1 MKKSFIRHIF
11 AVSILSCCLLF
22 GGCSQNSDGEDTSS
36 ATTASTSPSETV
48 AALPADVSP
57 DSESSAIEST
67 SEDTRALTLSVVN
80 MCGIEVGMVA
90 VIDPVTGEQVN
101 LDSLSDQESISM
113 EADWPSSVNE
123 FQWALYNTDGEL
135 CVEGT
140 TDISSAQT
148 TVTLLLTG
156 DGDLEKVEEHY
167 EEYSIKVLKN
177 DIHRENPD
185 GCRFLLSFILRYLLH
200 FLPEPSAS
208 SHCAS
213 CTFHIR
219 LHRGSE

>member
-1 MKKSFIRHIF
+1 MKNGSHFSIFFSGIPTDLLPEIFIAKIYLLWEIRYNSDIDFHTKETVMQKSFIQHLF
-11 AVSILSCCLLF
+11 TVSILSCCLLF
-22 GGCSQNSDGEDTSS
+22 GGCSQNSAGDDTSS

-48 AALPADVSP
+48 AALPADTSP
-57 DSESSAIEST
+57 DSDTSAIEST
-67 SEDTRALTLSVVN
+67 SEDTRTLTLSVVN

-156 DGDLEKVEEHY
+156 DGDLEKVEELF
-167 EEYSIKVLKN
+167 E
-177 DIHRENPD
+177 
-185 GCRFLLSFILRYLLH
+185 
-200 FLPEPSAS
+200 
-208 SHCAS
+208 
-213 CTFHIR
+213 
-219 LHRGSE
+219 

>member
-1 MKKSFIRHIF
+1 MAHIFRYFSGIPTGLLPEIFIAKIYFLWEIRYNSDIDFHTKETVMQKSFIRHIF
-11 AVSILSCCLLF
+11 TVSILSCCLLF
-22 GGCSQNSDGEDTSS
+22 GGCSQNSAGDDTSS

-48 AALPADVSP
+48 TALPADVSP
-57 DSESSAIEST
+57 DSDTSAIEST

-156 DGDLEKVEEHY
+156 DGDLEKVEELF
-167 EEYSIKVLKN
+167 E
-177 DIHRENPD
+177 
-185 GCRFLLSFILRYLLH
+185 
-200 FLPEPSAS
+200 
-208 SHCAS
+208 
-213 CTFHIR
+213 
-219 LHRGSE
+219 

>member
-1 MKKSFIRHIF
+1 MKNVSHFSIFFSGIPTGLLPEIFIAKIYLLWEIRYNSDIDFHTKETVMQKSFIQHLF
-11 AVSILSCCLLF
+11 TVSILSCCLLF
-22 GGCSQNSDGEDTSS
+22 GGCSQNSAGDDTSS

-48 AALPADVSP
+48 AALPADTSP
-57 DSESSAIEST
+57 DSDTSAIEST

-156 DGDLEKVEEHY
+156 DGDLEKVEELF
-167 EEYSIKVLKN
+167 E
-177 DIHRENPD
+177 
-185 GCRFLLSFILRYLLH
+185 
-200 FLPEPSAS
+200 
-208 SHCAS
+208 
-213 CTFHIR
+213 
-219 LHRGSE
+219 

>member
-1 MKKSFIRHIF
+1 
-11 AVSILSCCLLF
+11 
-22 GGCSQNSDGEDTSS
+22 
-36 ATTASTSPSETV
+36 
-48 AALPADVSP
+48 
-57 DSESSAIEST
+57 
-67 SEDTRALTLSVVN
+67 

-123 FQWALYNTDGEL
+123 FQWALYNTGGEL

-156 DGDLEKVEEHY
+156 DGDLEK
-167 EEYSIKVLKN
+167 SKSSSSNFLSKV
-177 DIHRENPD
+177 
-185 GCRFLLSFILRYLLH
+185 
-200 FLPEPSAS
+200 
-208 SHCAS
+208 
-213 CTFHIR
+213 
-219 LHRGSE
+219 

>member
-1 MKKSFIRHIF
+1 MQKSFIRHIF
-11 AVSILSCCLLF
+11 TVSILSCCLLF
-22 GGCSQNSDGEDTSS
+22 GGCSQNSDGEDT
-36 ATTASTSPSETV
+36 ETV

-57 DSESSAIEST
+57 DSDTSAIEST

-80 MCGIEVGMVA
+80 MCGIEIGMVA

-140 TDISSAQT
+140 TDISSAQA

-156 DGDLEKVEEHY
+156 DGDLEKVEELF
-167 EEYSIKVLKN
+167 E
-177 DIHRENPD
+177 
-185 GCRFLLSFILRYLLH
+185 
-200 FLPEPSAS
+200 
-208 SHCAS
+208 
-213 CTFHIR
+213 
-219 LHRGSE
+219 

>member
-1 MKKSFIRHIF
+1 MKNGSLFSIFFSGIPTGLLPEIFIAKIYFLWEIRYNSDIDFHTKETVMQKSFIRHIF
-11 AVSILSCCLLF
+11 TVSILSCCLLF
-22 GGCSQNSDGEDTSS
+22 GGCSQNSDREDTSS

-48 AALPADVSP
+48 AAQPADVSP
-57 DSESSAIEST
+57 DSDSSAIEST

-80 MCGIEVGMVA
+80 MCGIEIGMVA

-140 TDISSAQT
+140 TDISSAQA

-156 DGDLEKVEEHY
+156 DGDLEKVEELF
-167 EEYSIKVLKN
+167 E
-177 DIHRENPD
+177 
-185 GCRFLLSFILRYLLH
+185 
-200 FLPEPSAS
+200 
-208 SHCAS
+208 
-213 CTFHIR
+213 
-219 LHRGSE
+219 

>member
-1 MKKSFIRHIF
+1 MKNGSHFSIFFSGIPTGLLPEIFIAKIYFLWEIRYNSDIDFHTKETVMQKSFIRHIF
-11 AVSILSCCLLF
+11 TVSILSCCLLF
-22 GGCSQNSDGEDTSS
+22 GGCSQNSAGDDTSS

-48 AALPADVSP
+48 AAQPADVSP
-57 DSESSAIEST
+57 DSDSSAIEST

-80 MCGIEVGMVA
+80 MCGIEIGMVA

-101 LDSLSDQESISM
+101 MDSLSDQESISM

-140 TDISSAQT
+140 TDISSAQA

-156 DGDLEKVEEHY
+156 DGNLEKVEELF
-167 EEYSIKVLKN
+167 E
-177 DIHRENPD
+177 
-185 GCRFLLSFILRYLLH
+185 
-200 FLPEPSAS
+200 
-208 SHCAS
+208 
-213 CTFHIR
+213 
-219 LHRGSE
+219 

>member
-1 MKKSFIRHIF
+1 MKNSSHFSIFFSGIPTGLLPEIFIAKIYLLWEIRYNSDIDFHTKETVMQKSFIQHLF
-11 AVSILSCCLLF
+11 TVSILSCCLLF
-22 GGCSQNSDGEDTSS
+22 GGCSQNSAGDDTSS

-48 AALPADVSP
+48 TALPADVSP
-57 DSESSAIEST
+57 DSDTSAIEST

-156 DGDLEKVEEHY
+156 DGDLEKVEELF
-167 EEYSIKVLKN
+167 E
-177 DIHRENPD
+177 
-185 GCRFLLSFILRYLLH
+185 
-200 FLPEPSAS
+200 
-208 SHCAS
+208 
-213 CTFHIR
+213 
-219 LHRGSE
+219 

>member
-36 ATTASTSPSETV
+36 ATTASTSPSEPV
-48 AALPADVSP
+48 AAQPADVSP

-140 TDISSAQT
+140 TDISSAQA

-156 DGDLEKVEEHY
+156 DGDLEKVEELF
-167 EEYSIKVLKN
+167 E
-177 DIHRENPD
+177 
-185 GCRFLLSFILRYLLH
+185 
-200 FLPEPSAS
+200 
-208 SHCAS
+208 
-213 CTFHIR
+213 
-219 LHRGSE
+219 

>member
-1 MKKSFIRHIF
+1 MKNSSHFSIFFSGIPTGLLPEIFIAKIYLLWEIRYNSDIDFHTKETVMQKSFIRHIF
-11 AVSILSCCLLF
+11 TVSILSCCLLF
-22 GGCSQNSDGEDTSS
+22 GGCSQNSAGDDTSS

-48 AALPADVSP
+48 AALPADTSP
-57 DSESSAIEST
+57 DSDTSAIEST

-123 FQWALYNTDGEL
+123 FQWALYNTGGEL

-156 DGDLEKVEEHY
+156 DGDLEKVEELF
-167 EEYSIKVLKN
+167 E
-177 DIHRENPD
+177 
-185 GCRFLLSFILRYLLH
+185 
-200 FLPEPSAS
+200 
-208 SHCAS
+208 
-213 CTFHIR
+213 
-219 LHRGSE
+219 

>member
-1 MKKSFIRHIF
+1 MQKSFIRHIF
-11 AVSILSCCLLF
+11 TVSILSCCLLF
-22 GGCSQNSDGEDTSS
+22 GGCSQNSDGEDT
-36 ATTASTSPSETV
+36 ETV

-57 DSESSAIEST
+57 DSDTSAIEST

-80 MCGIEVGMVA
+80 MCGIEIGMVA

-140 TDISSAQT
+140 TDISSAQA

-156 DGDLEKVEEHY
+156 DGDLEKVEE
-167 EEYSIKVLKN
+167 LF
-177 DIHRENPD
+177 D
-185 GCRFLLSFILRYLLH
+185 
-200 FLPEPSAS
+200 
-208 SHCAS
+208 
-213 CTFHIR
+213 
-219 LHRGSE
+219 

>member
-1 MKKSFIRHIF
+1 MKNGSHFSIFFSGIPTGLLPEIFIAKIYFLWEIRYNSDIDFHTKETVMQKSFIRHIF

-22 GGCSQNSDGEDTSS
+22 GGCSQNSAGDDTSS

-48 AALPADVSP
+48 AAQPADVSP
-57 DSESSAIEST
+57 DSDTSAIEST

-156 DGDLEKVEEHY
+156 DGDLEKVEELF
-167 EEYSIKVLKN
+167 E
-177 DIHRENPD
+177 
-185 GCRFLLSFILRYLLH
+185 
-200 FLPEPSAS
+200 
-208 SHCAS
+208 
-213 CTFHIR
+213 
-219 LHRGSE
+219 

>member
-1 MKKSFIRHIF
+1 MQKSFIRHIF
-11 AVSILSCCLLF
+11 TVSILSCCLLF
-22 GGCSQNSDGEDTSS
+22 GGCSQNSDGEETSS

-48 AALPADVSP
+48 AALPADVSA
-57 DSESSAIEST
+57 DSDSSAIEST

-156 DGDLEKVEEHY
+156 DGDLEKVEELF
-167 EEYSIKVLKN
+167 E
-177 DIHRENPD
+177 
-185 GCRFLLSFILRYLLH
+185 
-200 FLPEPSAS
+200 
-208 SHCAS
+208 
-213 CTFHIR
+213 
-219 LHRGSE
+219 

>member
-1 MKKSFIRHIF
+1 MQKSFIRHIF
-11 AVSILSCCLLF
+11 TVSILSCCLLF

-48 AALPADVSP
+48 AALPADVSA
-57 DSESSAIEST
+57 DSDSSAIEST

-80 MCGIEVGMVA
+80 MCGIEIGMVA
-90 VIDPVTGEQVN
+90 VN

-156 DGDLEKVEEHY
+156 DGDLEKVEELF
-167 EEYSIKVLKN
+167 E
-177 DIHRENPD
+177 
-185 GCRFLLSFILRYLLH
+185 
-200 FLPEPSAS
+200 
-208 SHCAS
+208 
-213 CTFHIR
+213 
-219 LHRGSE
+219 

>member
-1 MKKSFIRHIF
+1 MKNGSHFSIFFSGIPTGLLPEIFIAKIYFLWEIRYNGDIDFHTKETVMQKSFIRHIF
-11 AVSILSCCLLF
+11 TVSILSCCLFF
-22 GGCSQNSDGEDTSS
+22 GGCSQNSDGEDT
-36 ATTASTSPSETV
+36 ETV

-57 DSESSAIEST
+57 DSDTSAIEST

-80 MCGIEVGMVA
+80 MCGIEIGMVA

-140 TDISSAQT
+140 TDISSAQA

-156 DGDLEKVEEHY
+156 DGDLEKVEE
-167 EEYSIKVLKN
+167 LF
-177 DIHRENPD
+177 D
-185 GCRFLLSFILRYLLH
+185 
-200 FLPEPSAS
+200 
-208 SHCAS
+208 
-213 CTFHIR
+213 
-219 LHRGSE
+219 

>member
-1 MKKSFIRHIF
+1 MKNGSHFSIFFSGIPTGLLPEIFIAKIYFLWEIRYNSDIDFHTKETVMQKSFIRHIF
-11 AVSILSCCLLF
+11 TVSILSCCLLF
-22 GGCSQNSDGEDTSS
+22 GGCSQNSAGEETSS

-140 TDISSAQT
+140 TDISSAQA

-156 DGDLEKVEEHY
+156 DGDLEKVEELF
-167 EEYSIKVLKN
+167 E
-177 DIHRENPD
+177 
-185 GCRFLLSFILRYLLH
+185 
-200 FLPEPSAS
+200 
-208 SHCAS
+208 
-213 CTFHIR
+213 
-219 LHRGSE
+219 

>member
-90 VIDPVTGEQVN
+90 
-101 LDSLSDQESISM
+101 
-113 EADWPSSVNE
+113 DWPSSVNE

-140 TDISSAQT
+140 TDISSAQA

-156 DGDLEKVEEHY
+156 DGDLEKVEELF
-167 EEYSIKVLKN
+167 E
-177 DIHRENPD
+177 
-185 GCRFLLSFILRYLLH
+185 
-200 FLPEPSAS
+200 
-208 SHCAS
+208 
-213 CTFHIR
+213 
-219 LHRGSE
+219 